1 MFREFTLKNQ
11 AWLPEMRKVD
21 AGSDSQPCSENKLW
35 DKIFYGL
42 GKIEKSAG

>member
-42 GKIEKSAG
+42 GKMEKSAG